1 MKKFVARAL
10 VFALLMALIP
20 PAYAAQSGYT
30 PAPQTAYAEFFVE
43 KSEGQQWFLNEV
55 ERLLNAEQ
63 KTLDTVESA
72 SDFRHIQS
80 LGLRDRG
87 IVGKIPAAI
96 GELAELRYLFLSGNQ
111 LSGDIPAELFALP
124 KLENVDLSGNA
135 YGGAIPAGFGTMPSL
150 TTLELKNNAYSGAV
164 PETIL
169 HNTKIATLNLL
180 GNKLSG
186 NTLADFTGMT
196 GLKYLNVSQNDVSG
210 PIPDLG
216 ALTELLSLSAWECGL
231 TGEIPE
237 TLYALDKLQV
247 LDLSGNRL
255 SGGVSA
261 SVSGLSEIRYLALDN
276 NQLRGTLP
284 DAFTMEKLEAV
295 HLEHN
300 YLRGMAPA
308 TLKARADA
316 GAEVFLNDNYMTGA
330 ALKEMANNSGNFT
343 DGASSGQY
351 QLTSSKGTVRLSWD
365 GTVDLYAL
373 LQNKALASGLAA
385 KAVLLPEEYT
395 AACGSGKVALTQ
407 DSSGIYARAL
417 EDIKASED
425 ITVTISI
432 RDNDGS
438 GYSTVKFAVTTE
450 ALNGSGSGGGSNG
463 GGSATNSGGVISG
476 GGRVSAAPIASAVHI
491 PYINGYPDGTFGPE
505 DSLTREQ
512 AAKLLVDAMGQPT
525 VVPMLPTFSDVEADR
540 WSYAWVEAAAQEG
553 YVTGFEGR
561 FDPERSITRAELAAI
576 LSRAAAKLA
585 LIRAERAVS
594 FTDVPES
601 EWYAAPVRQ
610 AARYGLINGY
620 EDGTFHPDATVTR
633 AEAVTM
639 VNRLLGRT
647 PETSAQ
653 LKTLACPFP
662 DVDREHWAYWQIMEA
677 AMRHEH

>member
-1 MKKFVARAL
+1 MKKFVAHAL
-10 VFALLMALIP
+10 VFALLLTFIP
-20 PAYAAQSGYT
+20 AAYAAETGYT
-30 PAPQTAYAEFFVE
+30 PAPQTAYAEFFIA
-43 KSEGQQWFLNEV
+43 KSEGQQWFLDEV

-63 KTLDTVESA
+63 KTLDAVESA
-72 SDFRHIQS
+72 ADFRHIQS

-135 YGGAIPAGFGTMPSL
+135 YSGAIPAGFGTMPSL
-150 TTLELKNNAYSGAV
+150 TTLALKNNAYSGTV
-164 PETIL
+164 PASIL
-169 HNTKIATLNLL
+169 NNTRLTSLDLL
-180 GNKLSG
+180 GNRLSG

-237 TLYALDKLQV
+237 TLYALDKLQI

-255 SGGVSA
+255 SGAVSA
-261 SVSGLSEIRYLALDN
+261 PVSNLSELRYLALDN
-276 NQLRGTLP
+276 NQLRGMLP
-284 DAFTMEKLEAV
+284 DAFTMAKAEAI

-300 YLRGMAPA
+300 YLRGMVPA

-316 GAEVFLNDNYMTGA
+316 GTEVYLNDNYMTGA
-330 ALKEMANNSGNFT
+330 ALKELANNSGNFA

-351 QLTSSKGTVRLSWD
+351 QLTGSRDTVRISRD
-365 GTVDLYAL
+365 GAVDLYAL

-395 AACGSGKVALTQ
+395 AICASGKVALTQ
-407 DSSGIYARAL
+407 DSNGIYARAL
-417 EDIKASED
+417 EDIKTSED

-438 GYSTVKFAVTTE
+438 SYSTVKLAVTTE
-450 ALNGSGSGGGSNG
+450 ALPSSNG
-463 GGSATNSGGVISG
+463 GGGGIG
-476 GGRVSAAPIASAVHI
+476 GGGSVSAAPAASTIHI

-505 DSLTREQ
+505 NSLTREQ
-512 AAKLLVDAMGQPT
+512 AAKMLVDAMQQPT
-525 VVPMLPTFSDVEADR
+525 AAPTAPTFSDVEAER
-540 WSYAWVEAAAQEG
+540 WSYAWIEAAAQNG
-553 YVTGFEGR
+553 YVTGFDGR

-585 LIRAERAVS
+585 LIRAESAVS
-594 FTDVPES
+594 FTDVEDDK
-601 EWYAAPVRQ
+601 WYAAPIRQ
-610 AARYGLINGY
+610 AARYGLVNGY
-620 EDGTFHPDATVTR
+620 EDGTFRPNAAVTR
-633 AEAVTM
+633 AEAATM

-647 PETSAQ
+647 PETCAQ
-653 LKTLACPFP
+653 LKTLDCPFP
-662 DVDREHWAYWQIMEA
+662 DVGKEHWAYWQIMEA
-677 AMRHEH
+677 AVRHEH